1 MHNDEYEIRQMPLD
15 DPATER
21 QVDELRIHKVDEQNA
36 LIVGD
41 SMAHVYQVDSYMI
54 RRVQIETRPVYRPPR
69 RENKWYITQREWK
82 SIWRNFK
89 VWRWETR
96 ERRSR
101 TRREGTRMILDGKK
115 IAAEIR
121 AELREQVQALTQAGQ
136 RAPKLAVVIVGN
148 NPASETYVANKI
160 KACQEVGIEA
170 QRIAY
175 ATTIMEQTLLS
186 EVHRLNSD
194 SSVDGF
200 IVQLPLPD
208 HINESTIL
216 SAIDYRKDVDGL
228 TPESMGRAIQGL
240 DAFIS
245 ATPKGI
251 RELLAR
257 YQITT
262 EGKHV
267 VVIGRSNIVGKPM
280 AMLLMQRPYL
290 SLPNMSASSLGDAT
304 VTVCHSKTRDL
315 AAICRTADIIIVAAG
330 SPKLLT
336 ANMVKDGAVVIDV
349 GINRVDDLTS
359 PRGYRLVGDVDFDN
373 VAPKA
378 SFITPVPGG
387 VGPMTI
393 VSLLQNT
400 LQAYNEHSR

>member
-1 MHNDEYEIRQMPLD
+1 
-15 DPATER
+15 
-21 QVDELRIHKVDEQNA
+21 
-36 LIVGD
+36 
-41 SMAHVYQVDSYMI
+41 
-54 RRVQIETRPVYRPPR
+54 
-69 RENKWYITQREWK
+69 
-82 SIWRNFK
+82 
-89 VWRWETR
+89 
-96 ERRSR
+96 
-101 TRREGTRMILDGKK
+101 MILDGKQ
-115 IAAEIR
+115 IAAQIR
-121 AELREQVQALTQAGQ
+121 GELREHVQALLASGQ
-136 RAPKLAVVIVGN
+136 RAPKLAVVIVGH
-148 NPASETYVANKI
+148 NPASETYVNNKI
-160 KACQEVGIEA
+160 KACAEVGIGAEK
-170 QRIAY
+170 IAY
-175 ATTIMEQTLLS
+175 EEYITEQALLT
-186 EVHRLNSD
+186 EVRRLNSD
-194 SSVDGF
+194 ETIDGF
-200 IVQLPLPD
+200 IVQLPLPA
-208 HINESTIL
+208 HISESSVL

-228 TPESMGRAIQGL
+228 TPQSMGRVIQGL

-257 YQITT
+257 YQIQT

-315 AAICRTADIIIVAAG
+315 KSICLTADILIVAAG

-336 ANMVKDGAVVIDV
+336 ADMVKEGATVIDV
-349 GINRVDDLTS
+349 GINRVDDPTT
-359 PRGYRLVGDVDFDN
+359 PKGYRLVGDVDFEH

-378 SFITPVPGG
+378 AYITPVPGG

-400 LQAYNEHSR
+400 LQAYNEHTR